1 MITEVLRR
9 KLKKKK
15 VTCINDFRDRIN
27 FLIYY
32 KRFWPGEDLHVSG
45 EVAALEN
52 SMEGCI
58 CQIYQLSRIR
68 WLFVIGTVVW
78 HMYFFPRKFFLR
90 CQVCFPFK
98 FIPKLWSIW
107 PFVKQNKIWYFWWG
121 NFNSEKPKSKFIFE
135 IAVNV
140 RKLVTTGIIDL
151 DMLNLK
157 GSKLLK
163 VTTISHNI
171 WKMCNLGKMKWHN

>member
-1 MITEVLRR
+1 MHPPIQSILSMYFALLERGEENQKLEESKDNRSTKEEV
-9 KLKKKK
+9 KKKK

-45 EVAALEN
+45 EVATLED

-58 CQIYQLSRIR
+58 CQIYQLSRIW

-107 PFVKQNKIWYFWWG
+107 PFVKQQNL
-121 NFNSEKPKSKFIFE
+121 IFL
-135 IAVNV
+135 V
-140 RKLVTTGIIDL
+140 RKFQF
-151 DMLNLK
+151 
-157 GSKLLK
+157 
-163 VTTISHNI
+163 
-171 WKMCNLGKMKWHN
+171 WKAQKQVHLCQCKEVGNYRHYRFRYA